1 LDISPETAPRLV
13 AMAEVDMEVN
23 RVDMEVVAAAALADV
38 KVDKLA
44 TLVVVTDTCQE
55 TAPRARN
62 ATTAERLA
70 T

>member
-1 LDISPETAPRLV
+1 
-13 AMAEVDMEVN
+13 MAEVDMEVN

>member
-55 TAPRARN
+55 TAPRVRN